1 MTHFSCDDE
10 ELRANDRVSDG
21 SCNRMTCLC
30 SDEVEHLAE
39 VTQLGNAAINPATI
53 TSPYNILM
61 SHNKKEL
68 VEMTVQKVSTCT
80 L

>member
-1 MTHFSCDDE
+1 
-10 ELRANDRVSDG
+10 
-21 SCNRMTCLC
+21 MTCLC